1 MLAYG
6 STIHKAQGATYEGG
20 VLDIGTSE
28 GKHPGRTYTAFSRFT
43 DSLGFYCAVV
53 PTLDRLR
60 WAKGIDAKRA
70 LETRRKHEA
79 ALEQTAFQ
87 TILKH
92 ASACHNAL
100 TAALQVYVFNAEG
113 AVVLRE
119 GWPVLDAACAWAL
132 LCTSMLSGDVD
143 CFIPLFWGPKKAN
156 FKKAGRAVALGDA
169 LVWFVRV
176 HRARRELI
184 FLRKSRTVDKAT
196 QTMAWKVWAQTK
208 KAELTHAAALSLTKR
223 TTLQE
228 QWTKK
233 SAELGAERDQLE
245 RDKALVKKMRAYNGA
260 GFFDLD
266 RNKKDDDDADY
277 DSDTTD
283 GHMAVHQGSNVHHFD
298 SNMTSLTAE
307 YGLIPFPGFVHAEGD
322 VTWSLPDGVT
332 ISFDLFDY
340 YSNSRLSKNWEI
352 IKRWL
357 MMHGAHVT
365 LHYATGNKFQIGCS
379 CGIVAARILTWIVQN
394 HGAIP
399 SNTNE
404 AVLSSVLKAAN
415 TVLYNAGLLHSSFAG
430 TNKTKFLS
438 ETSVH
443 MLACDYMK
451 TEADMDPPPHDP
463 LSQWPFSCTTIDQ
476 LLVQIARRL
485 VAAKTKAQG
494 GSFYFCTNTEATGHG
509 GFHWVACKLTVTISE
524 AFRASVAV
532 DSDDEVSL

>member
-1 MLAYG
+1 
-6 STIHKAQGATYEGG
+6 
-20 VLDIGTSE
+20 V
-28 GKHPGRTYTAFSRFT
+28 
-43 DSLGFYCAVV
+43 
-53 PTLDRLR
+53 
-60 WAKGIDAKRA
+60 
-70 LETRRKHEA
+70 
-79 ALEQTAFQ
+79 
-87 TILKH
+87 
-92 ASACHNAL
+92 
-100 TAALQVYVFNAEG
+100 
-113 AVVLRE
+113 
-119 GWPVLDAACAWAL
+119 
-132 LCTSMLSGDVD
+132 
-143 CFIPLFWGPKKAN
+143 
-156 FKKAGRAVALGDA
+156 
-169 LVWFVRV
+169 
-176 HRARRELI
+176 
-184 FLRKSRTVDKAT
+184 
-196 QTMAWKVWAQTK
+196 
-208 KAELTHAAALSLTKR
+208 
-223 TTLQE
+223 
-228 QWTKK
+228 
-233 SAELGAERDQLE
+233 

-298 SNMTSLTAE
+298 SNMTSLTAK

-404 AVLSSVLKAAN
+404 AVLSSVLKAAS
-415 TVLYNAGLLHSSFAG
+415 TVLCNAGLLHSSFAG

-438 ETSVH
+438 ETSIH

-451 TEADMDPPPHDP
+451 TEADMGPPTRSAEPVAFFVHYHRPASRSDR
-463 LSQWPFSCTTIDQ
+463 SE
-476 LLVQIARRL
+476 ARRCQD
-485 VAAKTKAQG
+485 QG
-494 GSFYFCTNTEATGHG
+494 PRRILLLLYEHG
-509 GFHWVACKLTVTISE
+509 GHRPWWFPLGG
-524 AFRASVAV
+524 
-532 DSDDEVSL
+532 L